1 MILIEK
7 VAGGYRATAAP
18 PNVRETFRTEAVCTR
33 EALIEML
40 RQRGAATGDI
50 GAAFDIADQEWDLLN
65 GEDE

>member
-18 PNVRETFRTEAVCTR
+18 PNVRETFRTPAPVSR
-33 EALIEML
+33 EELIEAL
-40 RQRGAATGDI
+40 RQRGAAAGDI